1 MLVFFAIFVMGL
13 QLGATACAISCMPI
27 MTPILLGNA
36 SNKQD
41 GIYILIQ
48 YFSGKI
54 LAYTTISSVAFFGAD
69 VVKKYI
75 QDDLVFTK
83 IGGITIFIVGLYSLY
98 RAFFSNKTC
107 SASCTTSSK
116 FGFFGIGF
124 FSSFSFCLPVGTLIA
139 TSALSG
145 SFLTSLLYGVSFGL
159 GVVIIPFL
167 FFYFFIFKI
176 TSTIVTELARFKKEI
191 KLFSALLL
199 ILLGV
204 LIYFGVIRL

>member
-1 MLVFFAIFVMGL
+1 MLVFLAIFAMGL

-41 GIYILIQ
+41 GISILIR

-54 LAYTTISSVAFFGAD
+54 LAYTAISSVAFFGAD
-69 VVKKYI
+69 IVKKYI

-83 IGGITIFIVGLYSLY
+83 IGAIVIIIVGLYSFCLALVAN
-98 RAFFSNKTC
+98 RSC
-107 SASCTTSSK
+107 SSKCTTSSK

-124 FSSFSFCLPVGTLIA
+124 FSSFSFCLPVGSLIA
-139 TSALSG
+139 SSALSG

-176 TSTIVTELARFKKEI
+176 TSTIVTELSKFKKEI
-191 KLFSALLL
+191 EIFSALLL
-199 ILLGV
+199 VSVGG
-204 LIYFGVIRL
+204 LIYFEVIKL

>member
-1 MLVFFAIFVMGL
+1 MLLFLAIFAMGL

-27 MTPILLGNA
+27 MTPILLSNA

-41 GIYILIQ
+41 GISILMR

-54 LAYTTISSVAFFGAD
+54 LAYTTISSIAFFGAD
-69 VVKKYI
+69 IVKKYI
-75 QDDLVFTK
+75 QDDLIFTK
-83 IGGITIFIVGLYSLY
+83 IGAIIIVVLGLYTLY
-98 RAFFSNKTC
+98 LALFANRSC
-107 SASCTTSSK
+107 SSKCTTSSK

-124 FSSFSFCLPVGTLIA
+124 FSSFSFCLPVGSLIA

-145 SFLTSLLYGVSFGL
+145 SFLISLLYGVSFGL

-176 TSTIVTELARFKKEI
+176 TSTIVTELSKFKKEI
-191 KLFSALLL
+191 EIFSALLL
-199 ILLGV
+199 ISVGGM
-204 LIYFGVIRL
+204 IYFEVIKL

>member
-1 MLVFFAIFVMGL
+1 MLLFLAIFAMGL

-27 MTPILLGNA
+27 MTPILLSNA

-41 GIYILIQ
+41 GISILMR

-54 LAYTTISSVAFFGAD
+54 LAYTAISSVAFFGAD
-69 VVKKYI
+69 IVKKYI
-75 QDDLVFTK
+75 QDDLIFTK
-83 IGGITIFIVGLYSLY
+83 IGAIIIVALGLYTLY
-98 RAFFSNKTC
+98 VALFANRSCSSKCRA
-107 SASCTTSSK
+107 SSK

-124 FSSFSFCLPVGTLIA
+124 FSSFSFCLPVGSLIA

-176 TSTIVTELARFKKEI
+176 TSTIVAELSKFKKEI
-191 KLFSALLL
+191 EIFSALLL
-199 ILLGV
+199 ISVGG
-204 LIYFGVIRL
+204 LIYFEIIKL